1 MRNRSIGWAVTLLLI
16 LVLILT
22 SAGCGGKEE
31 GSSEVV
37 TLKLGVSLPLTGAAS
52 YWGIGWQHGI
62 ELAVDDINEQ
72 GGFEVDGQKYTFK
85 VIEWDD
91 KGSATEAVAG
101 AKKLVE
107 QDQVQY
113 MIGPILTGG
122 MLAVYPTTEAAK
134 VICLGAGSS
143 PERLGPTKPHMFSIN
158 MTGKEYGPALFQYI
172 RDNYPDAKTFYG
184 MASNDETGWS
194 DVQVFTPRLK
204 AMGFQLIGWEL
215 YDPATTD
222 FYPVLTK
229 IMAKN
234 PAIIC
239 YGTALASKGPLI
251 MKQLHELG
259 YAGIQLWPAGTEPS
273 AVLNQVGADA
283 LNGQYMTWFDY
294 TQDYLILDTEK
305 EMRDRAVARF
315 GSTGYDISRV
325 VEGGW
330 DGVQFL
336 VEGMKAAGTVE
347 DTDAIAEA
355 ISNLTIQLP
364 DGEKTFGGMVTFG
377 IKRMSV
383 GDVMIAQ
390 WQQGVYKH
398 LARIRPEVP

>member
-1 MRNRSIGWAVTLLLI
+1 MVRKTASWAIALLL
-16 LVLILT
+16 VLGLALA
-22 SAGCGGKEE
+22 SVGCGGGDE
-31 GSSEVV
+31 GDQEVV

-62 ELAVDDINEQ
+62 EMAVDDINDN
-72 GGFEVDGQKYTFK
+72 GGFKVDGKRYTFE

-91 KGSATEAVAG
+91 KGTATDAVSG

-107 QDQVQY
+107 QDGVKY

-122 MLAVYPTTEAAK
+122 MLAVYPTTEAAG
-134 VICLGAGSS
+134 VISLGAGSS
-143 PERLGPTKPHMFSIN
+143 PKRLGADKPHMFSIN

-184 MASNDETGWS
+184 LASNDETGTS
-194 DVQVFTPRLK
+194 DVSIFNPRLE
-204 AMGFQLIGWEL
+204 AMGFEVIGWEM

-222 FYPVLTK
+222 FYPILTK
-229 IMAKN
+229 MIAKN
-234 PAIIC
+234 PDIIC

-251 MKQLHELG
+251 MKQLYELG
-259 YAGIQLWPAGTEPS
+259 YDGIELWPAGTEPS
-273 AVLNQVGADA
+273 SVLTQVGATA
-283 LNGQYMTWFDY
+283 LDGQFMTWFDY
-294 TQDYLILDTEK
+294 TQEELILDTEK
-305 EMRDRAVARF
+305 DMREKAIARY
-315 GSTGYDISRV
+315 GATGYDISRV

-355 ISNLTIQLP
+355 ISNLTVDLP
-364 DGEKTFGGMVTFG
+364 DGEKSFGGEETFG

-398 LARIRPEVP
+398 LARVRPEVP